1 MSAPVRRSARG
12 RATWSH
18 QRVPG
23 AASRVSVTP
32 AGASASTVR
41 VSPYTVERQ
50 PRAAAARSTSR
61 T

>member
-1 MSAPVRRSARG
+1 
-12 RATWSH
+12 
-18 QRVPG
+18 VPG

-32 AGASASTVR
+32 AGASARAVLA
-41 VSPYTVERQ
+41 SPYTVERQ